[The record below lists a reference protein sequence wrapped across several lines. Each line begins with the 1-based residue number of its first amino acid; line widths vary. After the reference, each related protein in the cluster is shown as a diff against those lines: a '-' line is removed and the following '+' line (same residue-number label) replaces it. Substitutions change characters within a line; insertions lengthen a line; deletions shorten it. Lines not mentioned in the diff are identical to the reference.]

1 MKTRSLALLTLLLAS
16 PAFAA
21 DKKVD
26 DAVAKAGDQ
35 IAKGKPDDAVKTLQ
49 KLVSQMPGSVEAQL
63 ALSKVQ
69 ERTGDVDGA
78 GATLASAVQ
87 SATGPAR
94 ADALAAQV
102 EFSLRYGNGKDALA
116 RAQEAV
122 QGEATP
128 AALASLA
135 LAQARVGDYAS
146 ALQTAERGVQA
157 GATSAAAHEARGVAL
172 VGAGRAADA
181 DAAFRKALE
190 LDPKR
195 TSARAGLANAL
206 VAENKATEAVAEAR
220 KATEA
225 DPKSGEAFA
234 TLGAALI
241 AENSNNWSGAIAEA
255 QQGAFLNPKSPV
267 IQTIVGRLFEAN
279 NDLEQAAAAY
289 RKAVEVDPG
298 YAPALVALVKIQERK
313 GDLDAALAGAKKVA
327 ADAPQSGEAQLQLG
341 RILLRKNDFDAAAA
355 ALGKAAQLSP
365 GSAEAHAYLGT
376 AYQYVRKTPEAT
388 AEYKKAVELAPSN
401 LDYRTTYGLLLGIA
415 GQYEQGA
422 AELKKV
428 IASPGYKDEA
438 AYVNLG
444 WIYRNMTPAQTQEA
458 VAAYKKALEID
469 PKSVQAALGLGWAY
483 SYSKSY
489 DESIAAFQKA
499 MQLDPDTAGE
509 ANNGIAWSFF
519 FKKDVA
525 QAKAYMEK
533 AQGTGRSDARLKTQ
547 IERFEQ
553 LAARG
558 GAATEEALAEAE
570 TEREKERQQ
579 NAKLEGINNSL
590 KSKNPGERAKA
601 AQDLAALVGAGA
613 VPTLVYQL
621 SQDPEWD
628 VRIAAAKA
636 LGSLGGAARSAI
648 PQLNQALQAQSTVNP
663 LAESKE
669 ELQGAMKEGDL
680 KRAVRDALQKIQG
693 K

>member
-1 MKTRSLALLTLLLAS
+1 MKTTSLALLTLLLAA
-16 PAFAA
+16 PAMA

-26 DAVAKAGDQ
+26 DAVAKAEDQ
-35 IAKGKPDDAVKTLQ
+35 IAKGKPDEAVKTLQ

-63 ALSKVQ
+63 ALSRIQ
-69 ERTGDVDGA
+69 EKTGDVDGA
-78 GATLASAVQ
+78 GTTLTSAVQ
-87 SATGPAR
+87 SASGSGR

-102 EFSLRYGNGKDALA
+102 EFSLRYGSGKDALA

-122 QGEATP
+122 QGQPTP
-128 AALASLA
+128 AALASLS
-135 LAQARVGDYAS
+135 LAQSRVNDFTT
-146 ALQTAERGVQA
+146 ALETAEKAVQA
-157 GATSAAAHEARGVAL
+157 GATSAAAHEARGTAL
-172 VGAGRAADA
+172 LGLGRAADA
-181 DAAFRKALE
+181 DAAFRKSLE
-190 LDPKR
+190 LEPKR

-206 VAENKATEAVAEAR
+206 VAENKATEGVAEAR
-220 KATEA
+220 KATEE

-234 TLGAALI
+234 TLGAALL
-241 AENSNNWSGAIAEA
+241 AENPKNWSGAIAEA
-255 QQGAFLNPKSPV
+255 QQGAFLNAKSPV
-267 IQTIVGRLFEAN
+267 IQTTVGRLFEAN
-279 NDLEQAAAAY
+279 NDLEQSLAAY
-289 RKAVEVDPG
+289 RKAIEVDPG
-298 YAPALVALVKIQERK
+298 YTPALVALVKIQERK
-313 GDLDAALAGAKKVA
+313 GDLDAALAGARKVA

-341 RILLRKNDFDAAAA
+341 RILLRKNDFDGAAA
-355 ALGKAAQLSP
+355 ALQKAAQLLP
-365 GSAEAHAYLGT
+365 NSADAHAYLGT
-376 AYQYVRKTPEAT
+376 AYQYVRKTPEAL

-401 LDYRTTYGLLLGIA
+401 LDYRTTYGLLLGIG

-422 AELKKV
+422 TELKKV
-428 IASPGYKDEA
+428 ISSPGYKDEA

-499 MQLDPDTAGE
+499 MELDPDTAGE

-525 QAKAYMEK
+525 QAKSYMEK
-533 AQGTGRSDARLKTQ
+533 AQGTGRSDARLKAQ

-553 LAARG
+553 IAAHG
-558 GAATEEALAEAE
+558 GAATEQALAEAE
-570 TEREKERQQ
+570 ADREKERQQ
-579 NAKLEGINNSL
+579 SAKLEGINDAL
-590 KSKNPGERAKA
+590 KSKNPGVRAKA
-601 AQDLAALVGAGA
+601 AQDLAALVGGGA
-613 VPTLVYQL
+613 VPTLAWQL
-621 SQDPEWD
+621 SQDPNWD
-628 VRIAAAKA
+628 VRISAAKA
-636 LGSLGGAARSAI
+636 LGSLGGAARSAV

-663 LAESKE
+663 LATSQE
-669 ELQGAMKEGDL
+669 ELQGAMKEGDF

>member
-1 MKTRSLALLTLLLAS
+1 MKTTSLALLTLLLAS
-16 PAFAA
+16 PAMA

-26 DAVAKAGDQ
+26 DAVAKAEDQ
-35 IAKGKPDDAVKTLQ
+35 IAKGKPDEAVKTLQ

-63 ALSKVQ
+63 ALSRIQ
-69 ERTGDVDGA
+69 EKTGDVDGA
-78 GATLASAVQ
+78 GATLATAVQ
-87 SATGPAR
+87 SASGPAR

-116 RAQEAV
+116 RAQEAA

-128 AALASLA
+128 AALAALSLA
-135 LAQARVGDYAS
+135 QSRVNDYAT
-146 ALQTAERGVQA
+146 ALQTADRAVQA
-157 GATSAAAHEARGVAL
+157 GATSAAAHEARGTAL
-172 VGAGRAADA
+172 LGLGRAADA
-181 DAAFRKALE
+181 SAAFRKALE
-190 LDPKR
+190 VDPKR
-195 TSARAGLANAL
+195 TSARVGLASAL

-234 TLGAALI
+234 ALGSALL
-241 AENSNNWSGAIAEA
+241 AENPNNWSGAIAEA

-267 IQTIVGRLFEAN
+267 IQTAVGRLFEAN

-289 RKAVEVDPG
+289 KKAVDVDPG

-327 ADAPQSGEAQLQLG
+327 TDAPQSGEAQLQLG
-341 RILLRKNDFDAAAA
+341 RILLRKNDFDGAAA
-355 ALGKAAQLSP
+355 ALGKAAQFSP

-376 AYQYVRKTPEAT
+376 AYQYVRKTPEAM
-388 AEYKKAVELAPSN
+388 AEYKKAVDLAPSN
-401 LDYRTTYGLLLGIA
+401 LDYRTTYGLLLGLT

-444 WIYRNMTPAQTQEA
+444 WIYRNMKPPQTQEA
-458 VAAYKKALEID
+458 VAAYKKGLEID

-489 DESIAAFQKA
+489 DEAISAFQKA
-499 MQLDPDTAGE
+499 IQIDPNTAAE

-533 AQGTGRSDARLKTQ
+533 AQGTGRSDARLKAQ

-553 LAARG
+553 IAAHG
-558 GAATEEALAEAE
+558 GAATEQALAEAE
-570 TEREKERQQ
+570 ADREKERQQ
-579 NAKLEGINNSL
+579 SAKLEGINDAL
-590 KSKNPGERAKA
+590 KSKNPGVRAKA
-601 AQDLAALVGAGA
+601 AQDLAALQGGGA

-621 SQDPEWD
+621 SQDPDWD

-680 KRAVRDALQKIQG
+680 KRAVRDALQRIQG

>member
-26 DAVAKAGDQ
+26 DAVAKAEDQ
-35 IAKGKPDDAVKTLQ
+35 ITKGKPDEAVKTLQ

-63 ALSKVQ
+63 ALSKIQ

-146 ALQTAERGVQA
+146 ALQTAERAVQA

-172 VGAGRAADA
+172 LGLGRAPDA

-190 LDPKR
+190 LEPKR
-195 TSARAGLANAL
+195 TSARAGLASAL
-206 VAENKATEAVAEAR
+206 VAENKAGEAVAEAR

-255 QQGAFLNPKSPV
+255 QQGAFLNHKSPV

-341 RILLRKNDFDAAAA
+341 RILLRKNDFDGAAA

-438 AYVNLG
+438 AYINLG
-444 WIYRNMTPAQTQEA
+444 WIYRNAKPAQAEEA

-499 MQLDPDTAGE
+499 LQIDPNTTGE

-519 FKKDVA
+519 FKKDLA
-525 QAKAYMEK
+525 QAKAYAEK
-533 AQGTGRSDARLKTQ
+533 AQSAGRSDALLKST
-547 IERFEQ
+547 IERVEQ
-553 LAARG
+553 LAAHG
-558 GAATEEALAEAE
+558 GVTQEALSAAQA
-570 TEREKERQQ
+570 EREKEREQQ
-579 NAKLEGINNSL
+579 NAKIDSINDGL
-590 KSKNPGERAKA
+590 KSKNPGARARA
-601 AQDLAALVGAGA
+601 AQDLAALQGGGA

-621 SQDPEWD
+621 SQDPDWD
-628 VRIAAAKA
+628 VRIAAVKA